1 MDLTKEM
8 ELESMKKEVKDLRN
22 DVDRLSRIVE
32 KLTDNVNR
40 LFVIAGGLADQVVP
54 KDKGFKA

>member
-8 ELESMKKEVKDLRN
+8 ELESMQKEVKDLRN
-22 DVDRLSRIVE
+22 DVDRLFRIVE

-40 LFVIAGGLADQVVP
+40 LFVIAGGLAENVVP
-54 KDKGFKA
+54 KSKEFKA